1 MLLRPLPWLT
11 LPWSTLPWLVL
22 ALLVLSP
29 FADPADVGARVL
41 DVRTAAYREDAE
53 VPRPVAAVRAEL
65 LQAQGTVTLAVA
77 VAVIGPDVDPL
88 PGVEGAP
95 GANLRTAE
103 ELHFLLAD
111 DQLRL
116 ETRGGGAVVAGAL
129 QTVERG
135 RVPVRRLRADG
146 SLDLAARAPAELPLR
161 VEFRSAALPEGRS
174 YSYLVAGAAPRLLV
188 ECERSG
194 DRARIVA
201 IECLAEPRPVA
212 GRRQ

>member
-1 MLLRPLPWLT
+1 MLLR
-11 LPWSTLPWLVL
+11 SLPWLVG
-22 ALLVLSP
+22 ALLALSP
-29 FADPADVGARVL
+29 FADPGGGSPRVL
-41 DVRTAAYREDAE
+41 DVRTAAYLEDAG

-65 LQAQGTVTLAVA
+65 SLRSGAVTLAVA
-77 VAVIGPDVDPL
+77 VSACGPDVEPL

-129 QTVERG
+129 HAVERG

-146 SLDLAARAPAELPLR
+146 SLDVAVLAPTELPLR
-161 VEFRSAALPEGRS
+161 VVFRSAALPEGRS
-174 YSYLVAGAAPRLLV
+174 YSCLVAGRAPRLLV

-201 IECLAEPRPVA
+201 IESLAEPRPVA
-212 GRRQ
+212 GRRR